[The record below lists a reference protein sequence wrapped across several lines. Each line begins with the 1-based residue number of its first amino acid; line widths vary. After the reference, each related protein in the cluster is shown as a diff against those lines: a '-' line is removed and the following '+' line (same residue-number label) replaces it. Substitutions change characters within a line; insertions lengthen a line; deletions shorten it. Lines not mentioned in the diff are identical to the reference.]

1 MENPNFTK
9 MSPDYKK
16 RFRNMIEKDKKEK
29 EEKARIKAKK
39 EEEKKRKAE
48 EEKLKK
54 LYNKSNMN

>member
-1 MENPNFTK
+1 

-16 RFRNMIEKDKKEK
+16 RFRNMIEKDRQ
-29 EEKARIKAKK
+29 EKAKIKAEK

-54 LYNKSNMN
+54 LYNKSKMN

>member
-1 MENPNFTK
+1 

-29 EEKARIKAKK
+29 EEKARIKAEK
-39 EEEKKRKAE
+39 EEEKRRKAE